1 MDISLPLEGQPISP
15 MKKLLWN
22 HTYSNP
28 LMKKIIEETLKVENE
43 IEQLLYVQDE
53 YIEINIQEFEQV
65 IPLDEFTTYL
75 LFIWPKSNE

>member
-1 MDISLPLEGQPISP
+1 
-15 MKKLLWN
+15 
-22 HTYSNP
+22 
-28 LMKKIIEETLKVENE
+28 MKKIIEETLKVENE